1 MTTINHFSGSDVA
14 ATDVSAQRSSNSSFM
29 PTLKIAKAA
38 SLVAYVAVAL
48 ATGGAVNIATS
59 TDAHAAS
66 CGGVNQSACTVFQRP
81 GKPCDAGLKLTKVV
95 GGKCVKR
102 TVSSPKPPKRCGGTN
117 QRSCTVLERP
127 GRPCDS
133 GLELTRTVG
142 GKCIK
147 PKGSLETANAAHIN
161 VVKKIAKCMQS
172 PRRLVSFREM
182 IKQRDYRKASRIAVQ
197 CLSQRDR
204 NALRSPL
211 SNTGSK
217 ETDGIRYNSI
227 TFGVA
232 TGIQTHYGAG
242 VEAGVVIDLNGKV
255 NARLYTVSEVS
266 DGVGLNIGADIVV
279 GLSQDTLLARKV
291 ITTDTAFVIAGKFV
305 KGLGISFNYDG
316 HVRYLKASAYDG
328 FSIAAGVGVGF
339 SALSRHKQITT
350 IF

>member
-81 GKPCDAGLKLTKVV
+81 KASQALRWDQPAQLYRPRATWAALRQWTGVNADCRRKVHQA
-95 GGKCVKR
+95 KR
-102 TVSSPKPPKRCGGTN
+102 LARDSECSPHQC
-117 QRSCTVLERP
+117 
-127 GRPCDS
+127 
-133 GLELTRTVG
+133 
-142 GKCIK
+142 
-147 PKGSLETANAAHIN
+147 
-161 VVKKIAKCMQS
+161 
-172 PRRLVSFREM
+172 RLVSFREM